1 MKNITTTDN
10 KKEFSQKEIDTIFR
24 DMKSAEK
31 VFTPVPAP
39 EYSNPSDTWI
49 ITGGS
54 SKQNNKL
61 SEVSTWQI
69 GQVS

>member
-1 MKNITTTDN
+1 MKNITTTGN

-24 DMKSAEK
+24 DIKSAEK

-39 EYSNPSDTWI
+39 EYKNPTDTWI

-61 SEVSTWQI
+61 AEVSTWQI